1 MKNFLRKYWLHI
13 SCVIIW
19 AAIAILVYTGYNMY
33 KDNQV
38 YKQVAA
44 NQPVIMVEKI
54 EKVEINNYNAP
65 VFITETVPAEKV
77 LSQECFVR
85 TIYEATRTWDFRNT
99 FQYTDAVNLYYLIT
113 AAASNHCLNQKL
125 GFMIAHI
132 ESDFRA
138 NAVSGAG
145 AVGLCQIMNG
155 CLNEYN
161 DNHAVKY
168 TMQDMLDPEKN
179 LEVGFWYYAR
189 ILNHYDKY
197 YGYITRTDLQ
207 TELRDAYI
215 AYNYGVTRF
224 SQIGR
229 WGRNELRQG
238 RYPENIYNAKIGDT
252 YTPALRLKDISQYYF

>member
-19 AAIAILVYTGYNMY
+19 AAVAILCYSGYKTYNEL
-33 KDNQV
+33 
-38 YKQVAA
+38 YKQVEPRGLR
-44 NQPVIMVEKI
+44 QPQAFVKN
-54 EKVEINNYNAP
+54 EKVIDYNTIYVEITN
-65 VFITETVPAEKV
+65 VETPKEKTM
-77 LSQECFVR
+77 SKDEIVR
-85 TIYEATRTWDFRNT
+85 TIYEATRTWDSYNT
-99 FQYTDAVNLYYLIT
+99 FQYIDAVNLYYLIT

-138 NAVSGAG
+138 NAISDAG
-145 AVGLCQIMNG
+145 AVGLCQIMKC

-161 DNHAVKY
+161 DNHKVKY
-168 TMQDMLDPEKN
+168 TIQDMLDPEKN

-189 ILNHYDKY
+189 ILNHYDNF
-197 YGYITRTDLQ
+197 YGYITRTSLQ

-229 WGRNELRQG
+229 WGRDELRAG
-238 RYPENIYNAKIGDT
+238 RYPENIYGSQIGDP
-252 YTPALRLKDISQYYF
+252 YNPILRLNDISQIYF

>member
-19 AAIAILVYTGYNMY
+19 AAIAILCYSGYKTYKADKMY
-33 KDNQV
+33 QQV
-38 YKQVAA
+38 TQLQAV
-44 NQPVIMVEKI
+44 VMVEKI
-54 EKVEINNYNAP
+54 EKVVNYNAP
-65 VFITETVPAEKV
+65 VTVYVETTKEKMM
-77 LSQECFVR
+77 SQEEIVR

-99 FQYTDAVNLYYLIT
+99 FQYTDAVNLYYLIID
-113 AAASNHCLNQKL
+113 AAYNHDLDKKL
-125 GFMIAHI
+125 GFMIVHI
-132 ESDFRA
+132 ESDYRA

-161 DNHAVKY
+161 DNHKVKY

-197 YGYITRTDLQ
+197 YGYITRTNLQ

-229 WGRNELRQG
+229 WGRNELRAG

-252 YTPALRLKDISQYYF
+252 YTPALRLKDISQTYF

>member
-19 AAIAILVYTGYNMY
+19 AAVAILVYTGYNMY
-33 KDNQV
+33 KP
-38 YKQVAA
+38 A
-44 NQPVIMVEKI
+44 NQSVVMPEKI
-54 EKVEINNYNAP
+54 EIEINNYNAP
-65 VFITETVPAEKV
+65 VTIYVETTKEKMM
-77 LSQECFVR
+77 SQEEIVR
-85 TIYEATRTWDFRNT
+85 TIYEATRTWDSYNT
-99 FQYTDAVNLYYLIT
+99 FQPIDAVNLYYLIT

-138 NAVSGAG
+138 NAISGAG
-145 AVGLCQIMNG
+145 AVGLCQIMKC

-161 DNHAVKY
+161 DNHKVKY

-189 ILNHYDKY
+189 ILNHYDNF
-197 YGYITRTDLQ
+197 YGYITRTSLQ

-229 WGRNELRQG
+229 WGRDELRAG
-238 RYPENIYNAKIGDT
+238 RYPENIYGSQIGDP
-252 YTPALRLKDISQYYF
+252 YNPILRLNDISQIYF

>member
-19 AAIAILVYTGYNMY
+19 VAVAILCYSGYKTY
-33 KDNQV
+33 KANEL
-38 YKQVAA
+38 YKQVAIP
-44 NQPVIMVEKI
+44 QEVVKI
-54 EKVEINNYNAP
+54 EKVINYNAP
-65 VFITETVPAEKV
+65 VTIYVETTKEKMM
-77 LSQECFVR
+77 SQEEIVR
-85 TIYEATRTWDFRNT
+85 TIYEATRTWDFYNT
-99 FQYTDAVNLYYLIT
+99 FQYTDAVNLYYLIID
-113 AAASNHCLNQKL
+113 AAHNHNLDKKL
-125 GFMIAHI
+125 GFMIVHI
-132 ESDFRA
+132 ESDYRA

-145 AVGLCQIMNG
+145 AIGLCQIMKG

-161 DNHAVKY
+161 DNHKVKY

-189 ILNHYDKY
+189 ILNHYDNF
-197 YGYITRTDLQ
+197 YGYITRTSLQ

-229 WGRNELRQG
+229 WGRNELRAG
-238 RYPENIYNAKIGDT
+238 RYPENIYGSQIGDP
-252 YTPALRLKDISQYYF
+252 YNPILRLNDISQTYF